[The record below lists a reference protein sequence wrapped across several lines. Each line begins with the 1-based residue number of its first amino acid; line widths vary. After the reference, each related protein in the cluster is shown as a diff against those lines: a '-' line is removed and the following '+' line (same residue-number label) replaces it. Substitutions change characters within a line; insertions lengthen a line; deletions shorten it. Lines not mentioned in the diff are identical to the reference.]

1 MLMSSIGAFTRKV
14 FFGLF
19 SILGKNKLLSIFAIL
34 HSALAIGLG
43 RLFAF
48 APDESGYLYTFN
60 NLYGNSADPNPQY
73 QSGWI
78 TAPKA
83 FLWVAYLPSKLLTL
97 LGMPDYAAIRFLSI
111 ALTLF
116 SILMFRN
123 IYLKTS
129 NLKKNSDY
137 WIFAAYLIPSVFLW
151 TTVGLRESFIIA
163 EITAFLV
170 GFNYL
175 WAGRNI
181 KGAVLIAIGSYGLLS
196 TKSYLWLCLV
206 LATLICCGIIFFQR
220 ASKKL
225 MIRLLTAGI
234 LIPLALF
241 ACTTSVYALSFI
253 LKSDI
258 TETGNRSGDSITQ
271 IYVDE
276 SGNTGGIGGGKPSKG
291 DNQEEK
297 PGDNQEEKP
306 GDNQEEV
313 KLITFHGDFT
323 LVALYFYL
331 QDNPNSIL
339 TKVMSVTNIKTKV
352 EQIWSEKLKLG
363 LIYKD
368 VEAGSDSS
376 SLNGHILTPG
386 KIDRPL
392 SMGRPAFV
400 FLFGPFP
407 LIGDPGFAA
416 AVASFESVLWWL
428 LYLALAFQFFRFRR
442 SKLLKDPT
450 MILSVIF
457 TLGFIAFSAL
467 VEVNLGTSFRHRSVL
482 LVPIIFM
489 FLRLRQRSVEM
500 ASLTPYSG
508 P

>member
-1 MLMSSIGAFTRKV
+1 MRKV

-19 SILGKNKLLSIFAIL
+19 SILGKNKTLSLFVIL
-34 HSALAIGLG
+34 HSVLAIGLG

-60 NLYGNSADPNPQY
+60 NLYGQSADPNPQY

-83 FLWVAYLPSKLLTL
+83 FLWVAYLPAKLLTL

-116 SILMFRN
+116 SILMLRKVYF
-123 IYLKTS
+123 KAS
-129 NLKKNSDY
+129 NQTKNLDK

-175 WAGRNI
+175 WAGKSF
-181 KGAVLIAIGSYGLLS
+181 KGVTLIAIGSYGLLS
-196 TKSYLWLCLV
+196 TKSYLWLCLM
-206 LATLICCGIIFFQR
+206 LATLMCCGIIVFQR
-220 ASKKL
+220 VSKKL
-225 MIRLLTAGI
+225 ILKFLTAG
-234 LIPLALF
+234 LLAPLALF
-241 ACTTSVYALSFI
+241 ACTTSIYALSFI

-271 IYVDE
+271 VYVDG
-276 SGNTGGIGGGKPSKG
+276 SGNPSGIGGSKPPKG
-291 DNQEEK
+291 N
-297 PGDNQEEKP
+297 
-306 GDNQEEV
+306 NQEEV
-313 KLITFHGDFT
+313 KLITFHGDYT

-331 QDNPNSIL
+331 QDNPNSIF
-339 TKVMSVTNIKTKV
+339 TKIMSVSKLKNKV
-352 EQIWSEKLKLG
+352 EQIWTEKIQLG
-363 LIYKD
+363 LIYED
-368 VEAGSDSS
+368 IEAGSDTS
-376 SLNGHILTPG
+376 SLNGHILAPG
-386 KIDRPL
+386 KIDKPF
-392 SMGRPAFV
+392 SMVWPTFV

-407 LIGDPGFAA
+407 LVGDPGIAA
-416 AVASFESVLWWL
+416 AVASFESPLWWL
-428 LYLALAFQFFRFRR
+428 LYMALAFQFFRFRG
-442 SKLLKDPT
+442 SKLLQDPT

-489 FLRLRQRSVEM
+489 FLRLRQRAAEL
-500 ASLTPYSG
+500 AS
-508 P
+508 

>member
-1 MLMSSIGAFTRKV
+1 MLKSSIGTFMRKV

-19 SILGKNKLLSIFAIL
+19 SILGKNKTLSLFVIL

-48 APDESGYLYTFN
+48 APDESGYLYTFS
-60 NLYGNSADPNPQY
+60 NLYGHSTDPNPQY

-83 FLWVAYLPSKLLTL
+83 FLWVAYLPAKLLTL
-97 LGMPDYAAIRFLSI
+97 LGVPDYAAIRFLSI

-116 SILMFRN
+116 SVLMLRKVYF
-123 IYLKTS
+123 KTS
-129 NLKKNSDY
+129 NQAKNWDK

-163 EITAFLV
+163 EIAAFLV

-175 WAGRNI
+175 WAGKSI
-181 KGAVLIAIGSYGLLS
+181 KGAILIAIGSYGLLS
-196 TKSYLWLCLV
+196 TKSYLWLCLM
-206 LATLICCGIIFFQR
+206 LATLICCGIIVFQR
-220 ASKKL
+220 VSKKL
-225 MIRLLTAGI
+225 ILKFLTAGL

-241 ACTTSVYALSFI
+241 ACTTSVYALTFI

-258 TETGNRSGDSITQ
+258 TETGKRSGDSITQ
-271 IYVDE
+271 IYVDG
-276 SGNTGGIGGGKPSKG
+276 SGNPSGDGSGNPSGDGSGNPSGVGGGKPPKG
-291 DNQEEK
+291 DT
-297 PGDNQEEKP
+297 
-306 GDNQEEV
+306 QEEV
-313 KLITFHGDFT
+313 KLITFHGDYT

-331 QDNPNSIL
+331 QDNPNSIF
-339 TKVMSVTNIKTKV
+339 TKVLSVSKLKNKI
-352 EQIWSEKLKLG
+352 EQIWSEKIKLG
-363 LIYKD
+363 LIYED
-368 VEAGSDSS
+368 VEAGSDTS

-386 KIDRPL
+386 QIDKPL
-392 SMGRPAFV
+392 SMVWPAFV

-407 LIGDPGFAA
+407 LVGDPGIAA
-416 AVASFESVLWWL
+416 AVASFESTLWWL
-428 LYLALAFQFFRFRR
+428 LYMALAFQFFRFRR
-442 SKLLKDPT
+442 SKFLQDPT

-489 FLRLRQRSVEM
+489 FLRLRQRAAEL
-500 ASLTPYSG
+500 ASQTPHSG

>member
-1 MLMSSIGAFTRKV
+1 MRKV
-14 FFGLF
+14 IFGLF
-19 SILGKNKLLSIFAIL
+19 SILGKNKTLSLFIIL
-34 HSALAIGLG
+34 HSALAISLG

-60 NLYGNSADPNPQY
+60 NLYGHSADPNPQY

-83 FLWVAYLPSKLLTL
+83 FLWVAYLPAKLLTL
-97 LGMPDYAAIRFLSI
+97 LGMPDYAAIRLLSI

-116 SILMFRN
+116 SILMLRKV
-123 IYLKTS
+123 YLKTS
-129 NLKKNSDY
+129 NQTKNLDY

-151 TTVGLRESFIIA
+151 TSVGLRESFIIA

-175 WAGRNI
+175 WAGKSI
-181 KGAVLIAIGSYGLLS
+181 KGAALIAIGSYGLLS
-196 TKSYLWLCLV
+196 TKSYLWLCLM
-206 LATLICCGIIFFQR
+206 LATLICCGIILVQR
-220 ASKKL
+220 VSKKL
-225 MIRLLTAGI
+225 ILKFLTAGL
-234 LIPLALF
+234 LIPLLLF
-241 ACTTSVYALSFI
+241 ACTTSIYALSFI

-258 TETGNRSGDSITQ
+258 SDTGKRSGDSITQ
-271 IYVDE
+271 IYVDGA
-276 SGNTGGIGGGKPSKG
+276 GNLGGLGGDKPSSAS
-291 DNQEEK
+291 
-297 PGDNQEEKP
+297 

-313 KLITFHGDFT
+313 KLVTFHGDYT

-331 QDNPNSIL
+331 QDNPNSIF
-339 TKVMSVTNIKTKV
+339 TKVMSVSKLKNKV
-352 EQIWSEKLKLG
+352 EQIWSEKIKLG
-363 LIYKD
+363 LIYED
-368 VEAGSDSS
+368 VEAGSDTS

-386 KIDRPL
+386 QIDKPL
-392 SMGRPAFV
+392 SMVWPAFV

-407 LIGDPGFAA
+407 LIGDPGIAA
-416 AVASFESVLWWL
+416 AVASFESPLWWL
-428 LYLALAFQFFRFRR
+428 LYMALAFQFFRFRG
-442 SKLLKDPT
+442 SKLLQDPT

-500 ASLTPYSG
+500 ASEMPHRG

>member
-1 MLMSSIGAFTRKV
+1 MRNL

-19 SILGKNKLLSIFAIL
+19 SILGKNKLLSLFAIL

-60 NLYGNSADPNPQY
+60 NLYGHSADPNPQY

-116 SILMFRN
+116 SILMLRQV
-123 IYLKTS
+123 YLKTS
-129 NLKKNSDY
+129 DLTLNSDN

-163 EITAFLV
+163 EITAFLI
-170 GFNYL
+170 GFNFL
-175 WAGRNI
+175 WAGKSI

-196 TKSYLWLCLV
+196 TKSYLWLCLM
-206 LATLICCGIIFFQR
+206 LATLMCCGVIVFQR
-220 ASKKL
+220 VSKKL
-225 MIRLLTAGI
+225 ILKFLTAGL

-271 IYVDE
+271 IYVDG
-276 SGNTGGIGGGKPSKG
+276 SGNPSGIGNPGGIGGGKPSKG
-291 DNQEEK
+291 DNQEE
-297 PGDNQEEKP
+297 
-306 GDNQEEV
+306 V
-313 KLITFHGDFT
+313 KLVTFHGDYT

-331 QDNPNSIL
+331 QDNPNSIF
-339 TKVMSVTNIKTKV
+339 TKIMLVSKLKNKV
-352 EQIWSEKLKLG
+352 EQIWTEKIQLG
-363 LIYKD
+363 LIYED
-368 VEAGSDSS
+368 VEAGSDTS

-386 KIDRPL
+386 QIDKPL
-392 SMGRPAFV
+392 SMVWPAFV

-407 LIGDPGFAA
+407 LIGDPGIAA
-416 AVASFESVLWWL
+416 AVASFESPLWWL
-428 LYLALAFQFFRFRR
+428 LYMALAFQFFRFRR
-442 SKLLKDPT
+442 SKLLQDPT

-482 LVPIIFM
+482 LAPIIFM
-489 FLRLRQRSVEM
+489 FLRLRQR
-500 ASLTPYSG
+500 ASELAL
-508 P
+508 

>member
-1 MLMSSIGAFTRKV
+1 MYNRVFKV
-14 FFGLF
+14 F
-19 SILGKNKLLSIFAIL
+19 SILGKNKVLSLFVIF
-34 HSALAIGLG
+34 HSVLAIGLG

-48 APDESGYLYTFN
+48 APDEKGYLYTFV
-60 NLYGNSADPNPQY
+60 NLYGQSADPNPQY

-83 FLWVAYLPSKLLTL
+83 FLWVAYLPAKLLTL
-97 LGMPDYAAIRFLSI
+97 LGMPDYAAIRLLSI

-116 SILMFRN
+116 SILMLRKVYF
-123 IYLKTS
+123 KTS
-129 NLKKNSDY
+129 NQTKNLDY

-151 TTVGLRESFIIA
+151 TTVGLRESFIIT

-181 KGAVLIAIGSYGLLS
+181 KGAALIAIGSYGLLS
-196 TKSYLWLCLV
+196 TKSYLWLCLMI
-206 LATLICCGIIFFQR
+206 ATLICCGIIFFQR

-225 MIRLLTAGI
+225 IIRLLAAGL

-241 ACTTSVYALSFI
+241 ACTTSVYALTFI

-291 DNQEEK
+291 DNQVEKPGNNQVEK
-297 PGDNQEEKP
+297 PGDNQVEKP

-313 KLITFHGDFT
+313 KLVTFHGDYT

-331 QDNPNSIL
+331 QDNPNSIF
-339 TKVMSVTNIKTKV
+339 TKVMSVSKLKNKV
-352 EQIWSEKLKLG
+352 EQIWSEKIKLG
-363 LIYKD
+363 LIYED
-368 VEAGSDSS
+368 VEAGSDTS

-386 KIDRPL
+386 QIDKPL
-392 SMGRPAFV
+392 TMLGPAFV

-407 LIGDPGFAA
+407 LIGDPGIAA
-416 AVASFESVLWWL
+416 AVASFESPLWWL
-428 LYLALAFQFFRFRR
+428 LYMALAFQFFRFRR
-442 SKLLKDPT
+442 SKFLQDPT
-450 MILSVIF
+450 IILSVIF

-500 ASLTPYSG
+500 ASEMPHRG

>member
-1 MLMSSIGAFTRKV
+1 MRKV

-19 SILGKNKLLSIFAIL
+19 SILGKNKVLSLFAIL
-34 HSALAIGLG
+34 HSVLAIGLG

-48 APDESGYLYTFN
+48 APDEGGYLYTFN
-60 NLYGNSADPNPQY
+60 NLYGNSSDPNPQY

-83 FLWVAYLPSKLLTL
+83 FLWVAYLPSKVLTL
-97 LGMPDYAAIRFLSI
+97 LGVPDYAAIRFLSI

-116 SILMFRN
+116 SILMLRKVYF
-123 IYLKTS
+123 KAS
-129 NLKKNSDY
+129 NQTKNSDK

-163 EITAFLV
+163 EIAAFLV

-175 WAGRNI
+175 WAGKTI
-181 KGAVLIAIGSYGLLS
+181 KGVTLIAIGSYGLLS
-196 TKSYLWLCLV
+196 TKSYLWLCLM
-206 LATLICCGIIFFQR
+206 LATLICCGIIMFQR
-220 ASKKL
+220 VSKKL
-225 MIRLLTAGI
+225 IIKFLTAGL
-234 LIPLALF
+234 LIPLMLF
-241 ACTTSVYALSFI
+241 ACTTSLYAISFI

-258 TETGNRSGDSITQ
+258 TETGKRSGDSITQ
-271 IYVDE
+271 IYVDG
-276 SGNTGGIGGGKPSKG
+276 SGNPSVTGGT
-291 DNQEEK
+291 NQE
-297 PGDNQEEKP
+297 
-306 GDNQEEV
+306 EEV
-313 KLITFHGDFT
+313 KLITFHGDYT

-331 QDNPNSIL
+331 QDNPNSIF
-339 TKVMSVTNIKTKV
+339 TKIMSVSNLKNKV
-352 EQIWSEKLKLG
+352 EQIWSEKIKLG
-363 LIYKD
+363 LIYED
-368 VEAGSDSS
+368 VDSGSDTS

-386 KIDRPL
+386 QIDNPF
-392 SMGRPAFV
+392 SMAWPAFV

-407 LIGDPGFAA
+407 FIGDPGLAA
-416 AVASFESVLWWL
+416 TVASYESPLWWL
-428 LYLALAFQFFRFRR
+428 LYMALAFQFFRFRR
-442 SKLLKDPT
+442 SRLFKDPT

-489 FLRLRQRSVEM
+489 FLRLRQRSMEM
-500 ASLTPYSG
+500 AWLTPHTG

>member
-1 MLMSSIGAFTRKV
+1 MLRSSIGAFLRKV
-14 FFGLF
+14 FFGFF
-19 SILGKNKLLSIFAIL
+19 SILRKNKLLSIFAIL

-48 APDESGYLYTFN
+48 APDENGYLYTFN

-97 LGMPDYAAIRFLSI
+97 LGVPDYAAIRFLSI

-116 SILMFRN
+116 SILMLRN

-129 NLKKNSDY
+129 NQTKNSDY

-151 TTVGLRESFIIA
+151 TTVGMRESFIIA

-175 WAGRNI
+175 WAGKSI
-181 KGAVLIAIGSYGLLS
+181 KGAALIAIGSYGLLS
-196 TKSYLWLCLV
+196 TKSYLWLCLM
-206 LATLICCGIIFFQR
+206 LATLICCGIVLFQR
-220 ASKKL
+220 VSKKL
-225 MIRLLTAGI
+225 ILKFLTAGL

-241 ACTTSVYALSFI
+241 ACTTSIYALSFI

-258 TETGNRSGDSITQ
+258 TETGKRSGDSITQ
-271 IYVDE
+271 IYVDG
-276 SGNTGGIGGGKPSKG
+276 SGNPSVIGGNG
-291 DNQEEK
+291 
-297 PGDNQEEKP
+297 
-306 GDNQEEV
+306 QEEV
-313 KLITFHGDFT
+313 KLVTFHGDYT

-331 QDNPNSIL
+331 QDNPNSIF
-339 TKVMSVTNIKTKV
+339 TKIMSVSKLKKRI
-352 EQIWSEKLKLG
+352 EQIWSEKIKLG
-363 LIYKD
+363 LIYED
-368 VEAGSDSS
+368 VEAGSDTS

-386 KIDRPL
+386 QIDKPL
-392 SMGRPAFV
+392 SMVWPAFV
-400 FLFGPFP
+400 FMFGPFP
-407 LIGDPGFAA
+407 LIGDPGLAA
-416 AVASFESVLWWL
+416 AVASFESPLWWL
-428 LYLALAFQFFRFRR
+428 LYIALAFQFFRFRR

-450 MILSVIF
+450 VILSVIF

-467 VEVNLGTSFRHRSVL
+467 VQVNLGTSFRHRSVL

-489 FLRLRQRSVEM
+489 FLRLRQRAAEL
-500 ASLTPYSG
+500 A
-508 P
+508 

>member
-1 MLMSSIGAFTRKV
+1 MLS
-14 FFGLF
+14 L
-19 SILGKNKLLSIFAIL
+19 FAIL

-60 NLYGNSADPNPQY
+60 NLYGQSADPNPQY

-83 FLWVAYLPSKLLTL
+83 FLWVAYLPAKLLTL

-116 SILMFRN
+116 SVLMLRKVYF
-123 IYLKTS
+123 KTS
-129 NLKKNSDY
+129 NQAKSPDN
-137 WIFAAYLIPSVFLW
+137 WIFVAYLIPSVFLW

-170 GFNYL
+170 GLNYL
-175 WAGRNI
+175 WAGKSF
-181 KGAVLIAIGSYGLLS
+181 KGATLLAIGSYGLLS
-196 TKSYLWLCLV
+196 TKSYLWFCLM
-206 LATLICCGIIFFQR
+206 LATLMCCGIIVLQR
-220 ASKKL
+220 VSKKL
-225 MIRLLTAGI
+225 ILKFLTAGLI
-234 LIPLALF
+234 IPLALF
-241 ACTTSVYALSFI
+241 ACTTSIYALSFI

-271 IYVDE
+271 IYVDG
-276 SGNTGGIGGGKPSKG
+276 SGNPSGIDGSGNPSGIDGSGNPSGIGGGKPPKG
-291 DNQEEK
+291 EI
-297 PGDNQEEKP
+297 
-306 GDNQEEV
+306 QEEV
-313 KLITFHGDFT
+313 KLITFHGDYT
-323 LVALYFYL
+323 LVALHFYL
-331 QDNPNSIL
+331 QDNPNSIF
-339 TKVMSVTNIKTKV
+339 TKVLSVSKLKNKI
-352 EQIWSEKLKLG
+352 EQIWSEKIKLG
-363 LIYKD
+363 LIYED
-368 VEAGSDSS
+368 VEAGSDTS
-376 SLNGHILTPG
+376 SLNGHILIPG
-386 KIDRPL
+386 QIGKPL
-392 SMGRPAFV
+392 SMVWPAFV

-407 LIGDPGFAA
+407 LVGDPGVAA
-416 AVASFESVLWWL
+416 AVASFESTLWWL
-428 LYLALAFQFFRFRR
+428 LYMALAFQFFRFRR
-442 SKLLKDPT
+442 SKFLQDPT

-489 FLRLRQRSVEM
+489 FLRLRQRAAEL
-500 ASLTPYSG
+500 ASQTPHSG

>member
-1 MLMSSIGAFTRKV
+1 MRKV

-19 SILGKNKLLSIFAIL
+19 SILRKNKTLSLFAIL
-34 HSALAIGLG
+34 HSVLAIGLG

-48 APDESGYLYTFN
+48 APDETGYLYTFN
-60 NLYGNSADPNPQY
+60 NLYGQSADPNPQY

-83 FLWVAYLPSKLLTL
+83 FLWVAYLPAKLLTL
-97 LGMPDYAAIRFLSI
+97 LGVPDYAAIRFLSI

-116 SILMFRN
+116 SILMLRK
-123 IYLKTS
+123 IYLRTS
-129 NLKKNSDY
+129 NQAKNSDY

-175 WAGRNI
+175 WAGKSI
-181 KGAVLIAIGSYGLLS
+181 KGAALIAIGSYGLLS
-196 TKSYLWLCLV
+196 TKSYLWFCLM
-206 LATLICCGIIFFQR
+206 LATLICCGIILFQKV
-220 ASKKL
+220 SKKKIL
-225 MIRLLTAGI
+225 KFLTAG
-234 LIPLALF
+234 LVIPLALF
-241 ACTTSVYALSFI
+241 ACTTSIYALSFI

-271 IYVDE
+271 VYVDGF
-276 SGNTGGIGGGKPSKG
+276 GNPSEIVGGKPPKG
-291 DNQEEK
+291 N
-297 PGDNQEEKP
+297 NQEEKP

-313 KLITFHGDFT
+313 KLITFHGDYT

-331 QDNPNSIL
+331 QDKPNSIF
-339 TKVMSVTNIKTKV
+339 TKIMSVLKLKNKV

-363 LIYKD
+363 LIYED
-368 VEAGSDSS
+368 VEAGSDTS

-386 KIDRPL
+386 QIDKPL
-392 SMGRPAFV
+392 SMVWPAFV

-407 LIGDPGFAA
+407 LIGDPGIAA
-416 AVASFESVLWWL
+416 AVASFESPLWWL
-428 LYLALAFQFFRFRR
+428 LYMALAFQFFRFRR
-442 SKLLKDPT
+442 SKLLQDPT

-500 ASLTPYSG
+500 ASQMPHRG

>member
-1 MLMSSIGAFTRKV
+1 MRNV

-19 SILGKNKLLSIFAIL
+19 SILGKNKMLSLFAIL

-60 NLYGNSADPNPQY
+60 NLYGQSADPNPQY

-83 FLWVAYLPSKLLTL
+83 FLWVAYSPAKLLTL
-97 LGMPDYAAIRFLSI
+97 LGMSDYAAIRFLSI

-116 SILMFRN
+116 SVLMLRKVYF
-123 IYLKTS
+123 KTS
-129 NLKKNSDY
+129 NQAKNPDN
-137 WIFAAYLIPSVFLW
+137 WIFVAYIIPSIFLW

-175 WAGRNI
+175 WAGKSF
-181 KGAVLIAIGSYGLLS
+181 KGATLLAIGSYGLLS
-196 TKSYLWLCLV
+196 TKSYLWFCLM
-206 LATLICCGIIFFQR
+206 LATLMCCGIIMLQR
-220 ASKKL
+220 VSKKL
-225 MIRLLTAGI
+225 ILKFLTAGLI
-234 LIPLALF
+234 IPLALF
-241 ACTTSVYALSFI
+241 ACTTSIYALNFI

-271 IYVDE
+271 IYVDA
-276 SGNTGGIGGGKPSKG
+276 SGNPSGDASGNPSGNGGGKPSKG
-291 DNQEEK
+291 DNQEE
-297 PGDNQEEKP
+297 
-306 GDNQEEV
+306 V
-313 KLITFHGDFT
+313 KVITFHGDYT

-331 QDNPNSIL
+331 QDNPNSIF
-339 TKVMSVTNIKTKV
+339 TKILSVSKLKNKV
-352 EQIWSEKLKLG
+352 EQIWSEKIKLG
-363 LIYKD
+363 LIYED
-368 VEAGSDSS
+368 VEAGSDTS

-386 KIDRPL
+386 QIDKPF
-392 SMGRPAFV
+392 SMAWPAFV

-407 LIGDPGFAA
+407 FIGDPGLAA
-416 AVASFESVLWWL
+416 AVASYESPLWWL
-428 LYLALAFQFFRFRR
+428 LYLALALQFFRFRR
-442 SKLLKDPT
+442 SKFLLDPT

>member
-1 MLMSSIGAFTRKV
+1 MLKSPIGAFMRNV
-14 FFGLF
+14 FIGLI
-19 SILGKNKLLSIFAIL
+19 SILGKNKILSLFAIL

-60 NLYGNSADPNPQY
+60 NLYGQSTDPNPQY

-83 FLWVAYLPSKLLTL
+83 FLWVAYLPAKLLTL

-116 SILMFRN
+116 SILMLRKVCF
-123 IYLKTS
+123 KTS
-129 NLKKNSDY
+129 NQTKNSDR

-151 TTVGLRESFIIA
+151 TTVGLRESFIMA
-163 EITAFLV
+163 EIAAFLV

-175 WAGRNI
+175 WAGKSI
-181 KGAVLIAIGSYGLLS
+181 KGATLIAIGSYGLLS
-196 TKSYLWLCLV
+196 TKSYLWFCLM
-206 LATLICCGIIFFQR
+206 LATLICCGIIVLQR
-220 ASKKL
+220 VSKKL
-225 MIRLLTAGI
+225 ILKFLTAGL
-234 LIPLALF
+234 LIPLTLF

-258 TETGNRSGDSITQ
+258 TETGSRSGDSITQ
-271 IYVDE
+271 IYVDG
-276 SGNTGGIGGGKPSKG
+276 SGNPSGVGGGKPPKVDGSGNPSGVGGGKPPKG
-291 DNQEEK
+291 EI
-297 PGDNQEEKP
+297 
-306 GDNQEEV
+306 QEEV
-313 KLITFHGDFT
+313 KLITFHGDYT

-331 QDNPNSIL
+331 QDNPNSIF
-339 TKVMSVTNIKTKV
+339 TKLMSVSKLKNKV
-352 EQIWSEKLKLG
+352 EQIWSEKIKLG
-363 LIYKD
+363 LIYED
-368 VEAGSDSS
+368 VEAGSDTS

-386 KIDRPL
+386 QIDKPL
-392 SMGRPAFV
+392 SMVWPAFV

-407 LIGDPGFAA
+407 LVGDPGIAA
-416 AVASFESVLWWL
+416 AVASFESTLWWL
-428 LYLALAFQFFRFRR
+428 LYMALAFQFFRFRR
-442 SKLLKDPT
+442 SKVLQDPT

-489 FLRLRQRSVEM
+489 FLRLRQRAAEL
-500 ASLTPYSG
+500 AS
-508 P
+508 

>member
-1 MLMSSIGAFTRKV
+1 MLRSSIGAFIRRV
-14 FFGLF
+14 FFGFF
-19 SILGKNKLLSIFAIL
+19 SILGKNKLLSLFAIL

-129 NLKKNSDY
+129 NQTKNSDY

-175 WAGRNI
+175 WSGRNI
-181 KGAVLIAIGSYGLLS
+181 KGAALIAIGSYGLLS

-220 ASKKL
+220 ARKKL
-225 MIRLLTAGI
+225 IIRLLTAGV

-276 SGNTGGIGGGKPSKG
+276 SGNTGGIGGGKPSK
-291 DNQEEK
+291 
-297 PGDNQEEKP
+297 
-306 GDNQEEV
+306 EV

-386 KIDRPL
+386 KIDKPL
-392 SMGRPAFV
+392 SMVWPAFV

-489 FLRLRQRSVEM
+489 FLRLRQRSVEV
-500 ASLTPYSG
+500 ASLTPHSG

>member
-1 MLMSSIGAFTRKV
+1 MMLKSSIGALTRKV

-19 SILGKNKLLSIFAIL
+19 SILEKNKTLSLFVIL

-60 NLYGNSADPNPQY
+60 NLYGHSADPNPQY

-83 FLWVAYLPSKLLTL
+83 FLWVAYLPAKLLTL

-116 SILMFRN
+116 SILMLRKVYFKAS
-123 IYLKTS
+123 IQT
-129 NLKKNSDY
+129 KNSDK
-137 WIFAAYLIPSVFLW
+137 WIFATYLIPSVFLW

-163 EITAFLV
+163 EISAFLV

-175 WAGRNI
+175 WAGKSI
-181 KGAVLIAIGSYGLLS
+181 KGATLIAIGSYGLLS
-196 TKSYLWLCLV
+196 TKSYLWLCLM
-206 LATLICCGIIFFQR
+206 LATLLCCGIIVFQR
-220 ASKKL
+220 VSKKL
-225 MIRLLTAGI
+225 ILKFLTAG
-234 LIPLALF
+234 LLVPLALF
-241 ACTTSVYALSFI
+241 ACTTSVYALTFI

-271 IYVDE
+271 IYVDG
-276 SGNTGGIGGGKPSKG
+276 SGNSSGVGGGKPSKG
-291 DNQEEK
+291 DNQEEA
-297 PGDNQEEKP
+297 
-306 GDNQEEV
+306 
-313 KLITFHGDFT
+313 KLITFHGDYT

-331 QDNPNSIL
+331 QDNPNSIF
-339 TKVMSVTNIKTKV
+339 TKIMSVSKLKNKV
-352 EQIWSEKLKLG
+352 EQIWSEKIKLG
-363 LIYKD
+363 LIYED
-368 VEAGSDSS
+368 VEAGSDTS

-386 KIDRPL
+386 QIDKPL
-392 SMGRPAFV
+392 SMVWPAFV

-407 LIGDPGFAA
+407 LVGDPGMAA
-416 AVASFESVLWWL
+416 AVASFESPLWWL
-428 LYLALAFQFFRFRR
+428 LYIALAFQFFRFRR
-442 SKLLKDPT
+442 SKFLQDPT
-450 MILSVIF
+450 IILSVIF

-467 VEVNLGTSFRHRSVL
+467 VQVNLGTAFRHRSVL
-482 LVPIIFM
+482 LVPMIYM
-489 FLRLRQRSVEM
+489 FLRLRQRSMEM
-500 ASLTPYSG
+500 ASLTPYNG

>member
-1 MLMSSIGAFTRKV
+1 MRKV
-14 FFGLF
+14 FIGLF
-19 SILGKNKLLSIFAIL
+19 SIFRKNKTLFLFAIL
-34 HSALAIGLG
+34 HSVLAIGLG

-48 APDESGYLYTFN
+48 APDENGYLYTFN
-60 NLYGNSADPNPQY
+60 NLYGQSADPNPQY

-83 FLWVAYLPSKLLTL
+83 FLWVAYLPAKLLTL

-111 ALTLF
+111 TLTLF
-116 SILMFRN
+116 SILMLRKVYFN
-123 IYLKTS
+123 TS
-129 NLKKNSDY
+129 NQTKNLDS

-175 WAGRNI
+175 WAGKSI
-181 KGAVLIAIGSYGLLS
+181 KGAALIAIGSYGLLS
-196 TKSYLWLCLV
+196 TKSYLWLCLI
-206 LATLICCGIIFFQR
+206 LATLICCGIIAFQR
-220 ASKKL
+220 VSKKL
-225 MIRLLTAGI
+225 ILKFLTAGL
-234 LIPLALF
+234 LIPLLLF
-241 ACTTSVYALSFI
+241 ACTTSIYALSFI

-258 TETGNRSGDSITQ
+258 SDTGKRSGDSITQ
-271 IYVDE
+271 IYVDGA
-276 SGNTGGIGGGKPSKG
+276 GNLGGLGGDKPSSAL
-291 DNQEEK
+291 
-297 PGDNQEEKP
+297 

-313 KLITFHGDFT
+313 KLVTFHGDYT

-331 QDNPNSIL
+331 QDNPNSIF
-339 TKVMSVTNIKTKV
+339 TKIMSVSKLKIKV
-352 EQIWSEKLKLG
+352 EQIWSEKIKLG
-363 LIYKD
+363 LIYED
-368 VEAGSDSS
+368 VEAGSDTS

-386 KIDRPL
+386 QIDKPL
-392 SMGRPAFV
+392 SMVWPAFV

-407 LIGDPGFAA
+407 LIGDPGIAA
-416 AVASFESVLWWL
+416 AVASFESPLWWL
-428 LYLALAFQFFRFRR
+428 LYMALAFQFFRFRQ
-442 SKLLKDPT
+442 SKLLQDPT

-500 ASLTPYSG
+500 ASEMPHRG

>member
-1 MLMSSIGAFTRKV
+1 MRKV

-19 SILGKNKLLSIFAIL
+19 SIFRKNKTLFLFAIL
-34 HSALAIGLG
+34 HSVLAIGLG

-48 APDESGYLYTFN
+48 APDENGYLYTFN
-60 NLYGNSADPNPQY
+60 NLYGQSADPNPQY

-83 FLWVAYLPSKLLTL
+83 FLWVAYLPAKLLTI

-297 PGDNQEEKP
+297 PGDNQEE
-306 GDNQEEV
+306 V

-500 ASLTPYSG
+500 ASQTPHRG

>member
-1 MLMSSIGAFTRKV
+1 MRNV

-19 SILGKNKLLSIFAIL
+19 SILGKNKMLSLFAIL

-60 NLYGNSADPNPQY
+60 NLYGQSADPNPQY

-83 FLWVAYLPSKLLTL
+83 FLWVAYSPAKLLTL
-97 LGMPDYAAIRFLSI
+97 LGMSDYAAIRFLSI

-116 SILMFRN
+116 SVLMLRKVYF
-123 IYLKTS
+123 KTS
-129 NLKKNSDY
+129 NQAKNPDN
-137 WIFAAYLIPSVFLW
+137 WIFVAYLIPSIFLW

-175 WAGRNI
+175 WAGKSF
-181 KGAVLIAIGSYGLLS
+181 KGATLLAIGSYGLLS
-196 TKSYLWLCLV
+196 TKNYLWFCLM
-206 LATLICCGIIFFQR
+206 LATLMCCGIIMLQR
-220 ASKKL
+220 VSKKL
-225 MIRLLTAGI
+225 ILKFLTAGLI
-234 LIPLALF
+234 IPLALF
-241 ACTTSVYALSFI
+241 ACTTSIYALSFI

-271 IYVDE
+271 IYVDA
-276 SGNTGGIGGGKPSKG
+276 SGNPSGDASGNPSGDASGNPSGDGGGKPSKG
-291 DNQEEK
+291 DNQEE
-297 PGDNQEEKP
+297 
-306 GDNQEEV
+306 V
-313 KLITFHGDFT
+313 KVITFHGDYT

-331 QDNPNSIL
+331 QDNPNSIF
-339 TKVMSVTNIKTKV
+339 TKILSVSKLKNKV
-352 EQIWSEKLKLG
+352 EQIWSEKIKLG
-363 LIYKD
+363 LIYED
-368 VEAGSDSS
+368 VEAGSDTS

-386 KIDRPL
+386 QIDKPF
-392 SMGRPAFV
+392 SMAWPAFV

-407 LIGDPGFAA
+407 FIGDPGLAA
-416 AVASFESVLWWL
+416 AVASYESPLWWL
-428 LYLALAFQFFRFRR
+428 LYLALALQFFRFRR
-442 SKLLKDPT
+442 SKFLLDPT
-450 MILSVIF
+450 MILSIIF

>member
-1 MLMSSIGAFTRKV
+1 MRKV

-19 SILGKNKLLSIFAIL
+19 SILRKNKTLFLFAIL
-34 HSALAIGLG
+34 HSVLAIGLG

-60 NLYGNSADPNPQY
+60 NLYGQSADPNPQY

-83 FLWVAYLPSKLLTL
+83 FLWVAYLPAKLLTL
-97 LGMPDYAAIRFLSI
+97 LGMPDYAAIRLLSI

-116 SILMFRN
+116 SILMLRKV
-123 IYLKTS
+123 YLKTS
-129 NLKKNSDY
+129 SQTKNSDY

-163 EITAFLV
+163 EITSFLV

-175 WAGRNI
+175 WAGKSI
-181 KGAVLIAIGSYGLLS
+181 KGAAVIAIGSYGLLS
-196 TKSYLWLCLV
+196 TKSYLWLCLM
-206 LATLICCGIIFFQR
+206 LATLICCGIILVQR
-220 ASKKL
+220 VSKKL
-225 MIRLLTAGI
+225 ILKFLTAGL

-241 ACTTSVYALSFI
+241 ACTTSIYALSFI

-258 TETGNRSGDSITQ
+258 SDTGKRSGDSITQ
-271 IYVDE
+271 IYVDG
-276 SGNTGGIGGGKPSKG
+276 SGNSSGVGGGKPPKG
-291 DNQEEK
+291 
-297 PGDNQEEKP
+297 

-313 KLITFHGDFT
+313 KLVTFHGDYT

-331 QDNPNSIL
+331 QDNPNSIFTQIMTQL
-339 TKVMSVTNIKTKV
+339 SLKNKV
-352 EQIWSEKLKLG
+352 EQIWSEKIKLG
-363 LIYKD
+363 LIYED
-368 VEAGSDSS
+368 VEAGSDTS

-386 KIDRPL
+386 QIDKPL
-392 SMGRPAFV
+392 SMVWPAFV

-407 LIGDPGFAA
+407 LIGDPGIAA
-416 AVASFESVLWWL
+416 AVASFESPLWWL
-428 LYLALAFQFFRFRR
+428 LYMALAFQFFRFRR
-442 SKLLKDPT
+442 SKLLQDPT

-482 LVPIIFM
+482 LAPIIFM
-489 FLRLRQRSVEM
+489 FLRLRQRSAEL
-500 ASLTPYSG
+500 ASQTPYNG
-508 P
+508 LQK

>member
-1 MLMSSIGAFTRKV
+1 MI
-14 FFGLF
+14 
-19 SILGKNKLLSIFAIL
+19 
-34 HSALAIGLG
+34 
-43 RLFAF
+43 
-48 APDESGYLYTFN
+48 
-60 NLYGNSADPNPQY
+60 
-73 QSGWI
+73 
-78 TAPKA
+78 
-83 FLWVAYLPSKLLTL
+83 
-97 LGMPDYAAIRFLSI
+97 
-111 ALTLF
+111 
-116 SILMFRN
+116 
-123 IYLKTS
+123 
-129 NLKKNSDY
+129 
-137 WIFAAYLIPSVFLW
+137 
-151 TTVGLRESFIIA
+151 
-163 EITAFLV
+163 
-170 GFNYL
+170 
-175 WAGRNI
+175 
-181 KGAVLIAIGSYGLLS
+181 
-196 TKSYLWLCLV
+196 
-206 LATLICCGIIFFQR
+206 ATLICCGIIFFQR

-225 MIRLLTAGI
+225 IIRLLAAGL

-241 ACTTSVYALSFI
+241 ACTTSVYALTFI

-276 SGNTGGIGGGKPSKG
+276 SGNTGGIGGGKPS
-291 DNQEEK
+291 NE
-297 PGDNQEEKP
+297 
-306 GDNQEEV
+306 DNQEEV

-386 KIDRPL
+386 KIDKPL
-392 SMGRPAFV
+392 SMVWPAFV

-489 FLRLRQRSVEM
+489 FLRLRQRSVEV
-500 ASLTPYSG
+500 ASLTPHSG

>member
-1 MLMSSIGAFTRKV
+1 MRKV

-19 SILGKNKLLSIFAIL
+19 SILRKNKTLILFAIL
-34 HSALAIGLG
+34 HSVLAIGIG

-60 NLYGNSADPNPQY
+60 NIYGQSTDPNPQY

-83 FLWVAYLPSKLLTL
+83 FLWVAYLPAKLLTL

-116 SILMFRN
+116 SILMLRKVYF
-123 IYLKTS
+123 KTS
-129 NLKKNSDY
+129 NQTKTLDN

-175 WAGRNI
+175 WAGKSI
-181 KGAVLIAIGSYGLLS
+181 KGAALIAIGSYGLLS
-196 TKSYLWLCLV
+196 TKSYLWLCLM
-206 LATLICCGIIFFQR
+206 LATLICCGIILVKGVN
-220 ASKKL
+220 KKL
-225 MIRLLTAGI
+225 VLEFLTAG
-234 LIPLALF
+234 LLVPLALF
-241 ACTTSVYALSFI
+241 ACTTSIYALSFI

-258 TETGNRSGDSITQ
+258 SDTGKRSGDSITQ
-271 IYVDE
+271 IYVDG
-276 SGNTGGIGGGKPSKG
+276 SGNLGGLGGDKPPSAA
-291 DNQEEK
+291 
-297 PGDNQEEKP
+297 

-313 KLITFHGDFT
+313 KLITFHGDYT

-331 QDNPNSIL
+331 QDNPNSIF
-339 TKVMSVTNIKTKV
+339 TKIMSVSKLKNKV
-352 EQIWSEKLKLG
+352 EQIWSEKIKLG
-363 LIYKD
+363 LIYED
-368 VEAGSDSS
+368 VEAGSDTS

-386 KIDRPL
+386 QIDKPL
-392 SMGRPAFV
+392 SMLWPAFV

-407 LIGDPGFAA
+407 LIGDPGIAA
-416 AVASFESVLWWL
+416 AVASFESPLWWL
-428 LYLALAFQFFRFRR
+428 LYMALAFQFFRFRQ
-442 SKLLKDPT
+442 SKLLQDPT

-489 FLRLRQRSVEM
+489 FLRLRQRSEELQFSV
-500 ASLTPYSG
+500 ADK
-508 P
+508 